1 MRFRIRAVSTLAALG
16 CLATGVSAQNTPAW
30 NHIAGYSVNT
40 GLAGPAGGPVRS
52 VWYIAGGE
60 RLEAQAQSGK
70 IFETT
75 DFEHW
80 KLNSTDV
87 VPTPFPQPPAVARPE
102 AGVQLVSGG
111 RRYSVTRDSLF
122 GSDDGRAWTNLTG
135 FNGQSIIGGGFSALA
150 VSPVNPLDIVASNQS
165 GVWRSLDGGLS
176 WQSLNENLPN
186 LDARVLAAQRTV
198 VLADALL
205 PGDIPVAPRLASVTA
220 GKWALAD
227 GVPAEAELRTSL
239 AAKYGLAATAAAQ
252 SGNLIY
258 AGTADGRVFTVGADG
273 TLAPATL
280 EGAAIVSRFWIDP
293 ANPQGALAV
302 TGNKLYRTTNGG
314 KFWDNITGNLNGG
327 AIHGIAADSTA
338 GVVYAA
344 TDNGVY
350 SGRVVLNAADR
361 IPATWTPLQ
370 GNLPFASAWDARLNP
385 DGTLSVLLE
394 GYGVFEA
401 PAPHLAQAPRIVNSA
416 DMSDRAAAPGSLIS
430 VLGASVKEAA
440 SGQNAYKV
448 LLSTDQSSQ
457 LQVPFEVTPGALQ
470 LTVQR
475 GDGGV
480 WVAPLNVK
488 QASPAIFVDT
498 DGAPMVLDAAT
509 GLVIDSG
516 TPIRAGTTIQLLA
529 TGLGRVTPE
538 WPSGVPAPVDSPP
551 AVLAPVTAFLDG
563 TPVHVTRATL
573 APTLIGSYLVELQIP
588 EIVNRGA
595 TELRLVVNGEESN
608 RVKLW
613 LDSGITAEAQ

>member
-1 MRFRIRAVSTLAALG
+1 MRFRIRAVSTLAAVG
-16 CLATGVSAQNTPAW
+16 CLATGVSAQSTPAW
-30 NHIAGYSVNT
+30 NHIAGYTVNT
-40 GLAGPAGGPVRS
+40 GLAGPAGGPVLS
-52 VWYIAGGE
+52 VWYVAGGQ

-75 DFEHW
+75 DFQHW

-87 VPTPFPQPPAVARPE
+87 VPAPFPRPPAAVRPE
-102 AGVQLVSGG
+102 AGVPVLAGA
-111 RRYSVTRDSLF
+111 RRYSVTRDNLF

-150 VSPVNPLDIVASNQS
+150 VSPANPLDIVASNQS

-176 WQSLNENLPN
+176 WQSLNDELPN
-186 LDARVLAAQRTV
+186 LDARALAAQRTV

-227 GVPAEAELRTSL
+227 GVPAEAELRASL
-239 AAKYGLAATAAAQ
+239 TEKYGLVATAAAQ
-252 SGNLIY
+252 SGNITY

-273 TLAPATL
+273 TLAPVTL
-280 EGAAIVSRFWIDP
+280 EGADVISRFWIDP
-293 ANPQGALAV
+293 ANPQAALAV
-302 TGNKLYRTTNGG
+302 SGSKLYRTTNGG
-314 KFWDNITGNLNGG
+314 KFWDNITGNLNGS
-327 AIHGIAADSTA
+327 AIHGITADSA
-338 GVVYAA
+338 ASVVYAA

-361 IPATWTPLQ
+361 VPATWTPLQ
-370 GNLPFASAWDARLNP
+370 GNLPIASAWDARLNP

-394 GYGVFEA
+394 GFGVFET

-448 LLSTDQSSQ
+448 LDSTGQSSQ
-457 LQVPFEVTPGALQ
+457 LQVPFEVTPGTLQ

-475 GDGGV
+475 SDGGL

-488 QASPAIFVDT
+488 QASPAIFVDA
-498 DGAPMVLDAAT
+498 DGAPMVLDAAS
-509 GLVIDSG
+509 GLVIDPG
-516 TPIRAGTTIQLLA
+516 TPIRAGSTIQLLA

-563 TPVHVTRATL
+563 TPLRVTRATL
-573 APTLIGSYLVELQIP
+573 APTLIGSYVVELQIP
-588 EIVNRGA
+588 QIVNRGA

-613 LDSGITAEAQ
+613 LDSGISGPQ

>member
-1 MRFRIRAVSTLAALG
+1 MRLRIRAVSTLAALG
-16 CLATGVSAQNTPAW
+16 CLATGVSAQNTPVW
-30 NHIAGYSVNT
+30 NHIAGYTVNS
-40 GLAGPAGGPVRS
+40 GLAGPASGPVRS
-52 VWYIAGGE
+52 VWFVSGGQ

-75 DFEHW
+75 DFQHW
-80 KLNSTDV
+80 KLNTTDV
-87 VPTPFPQPPAVARPE
+87 VPTPFPQPPAVLRPE
-102 AGVQLVSGG
+102 AGIQIMEGG
-111 RRYSVTRDSLF
+111 RRYSVTRDNLF

-135 FNGQSIIGGGFSALA
+135 FHGQSIIGGGFSALA
-150 VSPVNPLDIVASNQS
+150 VSPANPLDIVASNQS

-176 WQSLNENLPN
+176 WQSLNDDLPN
-186 LDARVLAAQRTV
+186 LDARALSSQRTV

-220 GKWALAD
+220 GKWALVE
-227 GVPAEAELRTSL
+227 GIPAEAELRASL
-239 AAKYGLAATAAAQ
+239 AAKYGLASTAAAQ
-252 SGNLIY
+252 VGNMTY
-258 AGTADGRVFTVGADG
+258 AGTSDGRVFTIAADG
-273 TLAPATL
+273 TLAPVIL
-280 EGAAIVSRFWIDP
+280 EGASVISRLWIDP
-293 ANPQGALAV
+293 ANPQAALAV
-302 TGNKLYRTTNGG
+302 SAGNLYRTTNGG

-327 AIHGIAADSTA
+327 AIHGITADGAA

-344 TDNGVY
+344 TDNGIY

-361 IPATWTPLQ
+361 VPAAWTPLQ

-401 PAPHLAQAPRIVNSA
+401 PAPYLAQAPRIVNSA

-430 VLGASVKEAA
+430 VLGLNVKQAT

-448 LLSTDQSSQ
+448 LLSTGQSSQ
-457 LQVPFEVTPGALQ
+457 LQVPFEVAPGTLQ

-475 GDGGV
+475 GDGGL

-498 DGAPMVLDAAT
+498 DGAPMVLDAAS
-509 GLVIDSG
+509 GLVIDPG
-516 TPIRAGTTIQLLA
+516 TAIRAGSTIQLLA
-529 TGLGRVTPE
+529 TGLGRVTPD
-538 WPSGVPAPVDSPP
+538 WPSGVAAPVDSPP
-551 AVLAPVTAFLDG
+551 AVIAPVTAFLDG
-563 TPVHVTRATL
+563 TPIRVTRATL
-573 APTLIGSYLVELQIP
+573 APTLIGSYLVELRIP
-588 EIVNRGA
+588 AIVNRGA
-595 TELRLVVNGEESN
+595 AELRIVVNGEESN

-613 LDSGITAEAQ
+613 LDSGISIE